1 MRYSYGTDSIGSEVL
16 PAANT
21 GEKLVRR
28 AMLDT
33 YLKPI
38 YKHLQGDVTEVAINK
53 PGEIWTEGPRG
64 WERHS
69 APELTQQSCMHIGQ
83 LIATYNEKD
92 ISIDRPIL
100 SAALPDGE
108 RVQVIIPPACLANT
122 VSMTIRKPSMTDK
135 TLDELEAGGAFA
147 HVEDASDGLRPF
159 EVELLELK
167 KQRRIRE
174 FLHRVV
180 LEKRNLLIVGKTG
193 SGKTTLTRSLIHSIP
208 KTERLVTIED
218 VHELFMD
225 DVPNKVHLLYA
236 REDEGGSKVT
246 AKQSLA
252 SCLRMKPD
260 RILLAELRGDEAWE
274 FVKSINT
281 GHPGSISTMHAN
293 GAWETFEQLTAFI
306 KDSRTGAHLETQD
319 IKRRLYTTID
329 VVVYMDR
336 WKVREVFYDPEFKRA
351 QMA

>member
-1 MRYSYGTDSIGSEVL
+1 M
-16 PAANT
+16 
-21 GEKLVRR
+21 
-28 AMLDT
+28 
-33 YLKPI
+33 
-38 YKHLQGDVTEVAINK
+38 
-53 PGEIWTEGPRG
+53 
-64 WERHS
+64 
-69 APELTQQSCMHIGQ
+69 
-83 LIATYNEKD
+83 
-92 ISIDRPIL
+92 
-100 SAALPDGE
+100 
-108 RVQVIIPPACLANT
+108 IIPPACLANT

-135 TLDELEAGGAFA
+135 TLDELEASGAFA
-147 HVEDASDGLRPF
+147 EVDDASDGLRPF
-159 EVELLELK
+159 EIELLELK
-167 KQRRIRE
+167 KRRHIKE
-174 FLHRVV
+174 FLHKVV
-180 LEKRNLLIVGKTG
+180 LTKRNLLIVGKTG

-218 VHELFMD
+218 VHELFME

-246 AKQSLA
+246 AKMSLA

-306 KDSRTGAHLETQD
+306 KDSRTGAHLETND
-319 IKRRLYTTID
+319 IKKRLYTTID

-336 WKVREVFYDPEFKRA
+336 WKVREIFYDPEFKRQ

>member
-1 MRYSYGTDSIGSEVL
+1 MSHSIIDKSAST
-16 PAANT
+16 PALS
-21 GEKLVRR
+21 GEKLMRR

-33 YLKPI
+33 YLKTI
-38 YKHLQGDVTEVAINK
+38 QQYLKGDITEVAVNQ
-53 PGEIWTEGPRG
+53 PGEVWTEGPGG
-64 WERHS
+64 WQSHP
-69 APELTQQSCMHIGQ
+69 APELTFQSCLHIAQ

-100 SAALPDGE
+100 SATLPDGE
-108 RVQVIIPPACLANT
+108 RVQVIIPPACLPNT
-122 VSMTIRKPSMTDK
+122 VSITIRKPSITDK
-135 TLDELEAGGAFA
+135 TLDELEAGGTF
-147 HVEDASDGLRPF
+147 SDVLSINDGIRQF
-159 EVELLELK
+159 EKDLLKLK
-167 KQRRIRE
+167 NDGHIRN
-174 FLHRVV
+174 FLHRAV
-180 LEKRNLLIVGKTG
+180 LEKRNLLITGKTG

-208 KTERLVTIED
+208 KDERLVTIED
-218 VHELFMD
+218 VHELFMG

-336 WKVREVFYDPEFKRA
+336 WKVREIFYDPEFKRS